1 MNNRVLIVDDDIEI
15 MDWLSMDL
23 QMSGFCIDSAT
34 DGLSGLQKAQNGNYD
49 IIILDVMM
57 PNMDGFEVCK
67 NIRKSAKTKNIP
79 IILLTAKGTIED
91 KITGFGSG
99 ADDYLV
105 KPFDIQELLVR
116 MRALLRRTD
125 TTQTHSEEILTSGN
139 FRLYPDS
146 LEVNVTDKLVKLT
159 PTEFEILYCLMQHIN
174 QAVSLPTLLGEVWGY
189 DVDEDVRMLRVH
201 VGGLR
206 NKIEPDPKKPKYLHT
221 IINAGYKLVP
231 WGEVKENLL

>member
-1 MNNRVLIVDDDIEI
+1 MNNRVLIVDDDTEI

-23 QMSGFCIDSAT
+23 QMSGFCTDSAT

-67 NIRKSAKTKNIP
+67 NLRKSAKTKDIP

-91 KITGFGSG
+91 KITGFGCG

-125 TTQTHSEEILTSGN
+125 TVQTHSEEILASGN
-139 FRLYPDS
+139 FKLYPDS
-146 LEVNVTDKLVKLT
+146 LEVYVTDKLVKLT

-174 QAVSLPTLLGEVWGY
+174 LAVSLPTLLNEVWGY
-189 DVDEDVRMLRVH
+189 DVDEDVRMVRVH

-206 NKIEPDPKKPKYLHT
+206 NKIEPDPKKPRCLHT
-221 IINAGYKLVP
+221 ITNVGYKLIP
-231 WGEVKENLL
+231 WGETRE

>member
-1 MNNRVLIVDDDIEI
+1 MGSMNNRVLIVDDDPEI
-15 MDWLSMDL
+15 MDWLSIDL
-23 QMSGFCIDSAT
+23 QMSGFQIDSAS
-34 DGLSGLQKAQNGNYD
+34 DGLSGLQKAQNGKYD

-67 NIRKSAKTKNIP
+67 NLRKSAKTKDIP

-91 KITGFGSG
+91 KITGFGAG

-125 TTQTHSEEILTSGN
+125 SAQSHSQEILESGD
-139 FRLYPDS
+139 FKLYPDS
-146 LEVNVTDKLVKLT
+146 LEVHVIDKFVKLT

-174 QAVSLPTLLGEVWGY
+174 QAVNLTTLLSEVWGY
-189 DVDEDVRMLRVH
+189 DVDEDVRMVRVH

-206 NKIEPDPKKPKYLHT
+206 NKIEPDAKKPKYLHT
-221 IINAGYKLVP
+221 VTNVGYKLIP
-231 WGEVKENLL
+231 WGEI